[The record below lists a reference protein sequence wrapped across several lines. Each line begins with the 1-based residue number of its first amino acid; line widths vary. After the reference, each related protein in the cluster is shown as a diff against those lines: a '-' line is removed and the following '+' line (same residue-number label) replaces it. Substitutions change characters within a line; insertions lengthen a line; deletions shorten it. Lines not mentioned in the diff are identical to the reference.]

1 MATVQFAAALR
12 ALLACCVAAVAF
24 GGAAFA
30 QDYPNRQIRLIVPVP
45 AGGGVDLLSRAIGQ
59 KLATNMNVTVV
70 IENRAGASAAIGTAE
85 LAKAAPDG
93 YTIMMAYS
101 AHATNPIFNPN
112 LPYDTNRDFAPIVFV
127 GYIPL
132 ILVTQPGNGIDSVK
146 VLIERARS
154 KPGAISF
161 ASGGAGAGAHLSG
174 ELLKYLAKIDMT
186 HVPYK
191 GNAPALND
199 VLGGQV
205 PIMFDTITTA
215 LPHVK
220 AGKLKALAVT
230 SAKRSSLAP
239 EVPTMSEAGMPDF
252 EISAWYLMLA
262 PRGTP
267 PAIVSRLNAEINRAM
282 QDPELRERL
291 GSQGVDFTG
300 GSADV
305 ADRFLRGEIERWARV
320 AKTTGMKGN

>member
-1 MATVQFAAALR
+1 MLPVFTARLKA
-12 ALLACCVAAVAF
+12 ALLASLF
-24 GGAAFA
+24 LLSGAAQA
-30 QDYPNRQIRLIVPVP
+30 QDFPKGPIRLIVPVP
-45 AGGGVDLLSRAIGQ
+45 AGGGVDLLSRSIGQ
-59 KLATNMNVTVV
+59 KMSTNMGVPIV

-85 LAKAAPDG
+85 LAKSPPDG

-112 LPYDTNRDFAPIVFV
+112 LAYDTNKDFTAIAFV

-132 ILVTQPGNGIDSVK
+132 ILVTQPDSGIDSVK
-146 VLIERARS
+146 TLIEKARV
-154 KPGAISF
+154 KPGAIAF

-174 ELLKYLAKIDMT
+174 ELLNYTAKISMT

-215 LPHVK
+215 IPHVK
-220 AGKLKALAVT
+220 SGKLRALAVT
-230 SAKRSSLAP
+230 SSKRSPLAP
-239 EVPTMSEAGMPDF
+239 DVPTMIEAGQPDF
-252 EISAWYLMLA
+252 EISAWYVVLG
-262 PRGTP
+262 PRGMP
-267 PAIVSRLNAEINRAM
+267 PEVVRRLNAEVNKAM

-291 GSQGVDFTG
+291 GSQGVDLVG
-300 GSADV
+300 GTPEEADKFI
-305 ADRFLRGEIERWARV
+305 RSEIERWARV
-320 AKTTGMKGN
+320 AKATGMKGN

>member
-1 MATVQFAAALR
+1 MKEAIQSTLKAMLLSLTLLTSAAT
-12 ALLACCVAAVAF
+12 
-24 GGAAFA
+24 A
-30 QDYPNRQIRLIVPVP
+30 QAQGFPNRPIRLIVPVP
-45 AGGGVDLLSRAIGQ
+45 AGGGVDLLSRTIGQ
-59 KLATNMNVTVV
+59 KMAVNMGVPVV
-70 IENRAGASAAIGTAE
+70 VENKAGASAAIGTAE
-85 LAKAAPDG
+85 LAKSPPDG

-112 LPYDTNRDFAPIVFV
+112 LAYDTEKDFAPIVFV

-132 ILVTQPGNGIDSVK
+132 ILVTQPMSGIDSVK
-146 VLIERARS
+146 TLIERARA
-154 KPGAISF
+154 KPGGVAY

-174 ELLKYLAKIDMT
+174 ELLKYLAKIDLV

-220 AGKLKALAVT
+220 SGRLKALAVT
-230 SAKRSSLAP
+230 SRRRSPLAP
-239 EVPTMSEAGMPDF
+239 DLPTMIEAGLPDF
-252 EISAWYLMLA
+252 EISAWYMMLA

-267 PAIVSRLNAEINRAM
+267 PEVVRRLNAEINKAM
-282 QDPELRERL
+282 QDAEVRDRL
-291 GSQGVDFTG
+291 GSQGVDFVG
-300 GSADV
+300 GTPEEAE
-305 ADRFLRGEIERWARV
+305 RFLRGEIERWARI

>member
-1 MATVQFAAALR
+1 MLRIARALVPCLLAVAAA
-12 ALLACCVAAVAF
+12 AVH
-24 GGAAFA
+24 A

-45 AGGGVDLLSRAIGQ
+45 AGGGVDFLSRAIGQ
-59 KLATNMNVTVV
+59 KLATNLNVPVV
-70 IENRAGASAAIGTAE
+70 IENKAGASAAIGTAE
-85 LAKAAPDG
+85 LAKSAPDG

-112 LPYDTNRDFAPIVFV
+112 LPYDTTKDFAPIVFV

-132 ILVTQPGNGIDSVK
+132 ILVTQPTSGIDSVK
-146 VLIERARS
+146 TLIERARA
-154 KPGAISF
+154 KPGALSY

-174 ELLKYLAKIDMT
+174 ELLKYLAKVDMT

-220 AGKLKALAVT
+220 SGRLKALAVT
-230 SAKRSSLAP
+230 SSKRSALAP
-239 EVPTMSEAGMPDF
+239 DVPTMIESGLPDF
-252 EISAWYLMLA
+252 EISAWYMMLA

-267 PAIVSRLNAEINRAM
+267 PAIVQRLNAEINKAM
-282 QDPELRERL
+282 QDAELRDRL
-291 GSQGVDFTG
+291 GNQGVDLVG
-300 GSADV
+300 GSPEQ

>member
-1 MATVQFAAALR
+1 MFDLIPSAFRIVLLGLALS
-12 ALLACCVAAVAF
+12 LC
-24 GGAAFA
+24 GASA
-30 QDYPNRQIRLIVPVP
+30 QAQEFPNRPIRLIVPVP
-45 AGGGVDLLSRAIGQ
+45 AGGGVDLLSRTIGQ
-59 KLATNMNVTVV
+59 KVATNMGITVL
-70 IENRAGASAAIGTAE
+70 IENKAGASAAIGTAE
-85 LAKAAPDG
+85 LAKSPPDG

-112 LPYDTNRDFAPIVFV
+112 LTYDTEKDFASIVFV

-132 ILVTQPGNGIDSVK
+132 ILVTQPTSGIDSVQK
-146 VLIERARS
+146 LIEMARA
-154 KPGAISF
+154 KPGSIAY

-174 ELLKYLAKIDMT
+174 ELLKYLAKIDLV

-220 AGKLKALAVT
+220 SGRLKALAVT
-230 SAKRSSLAP
+230 SRKRSPLAP
-239 EVPTMSEAGMPDF
+239 DVPTMIEAGLPDF
-252 EISAWYLMLA
+252 EISAWYIMLA

-267 PAIVSRLNAEINRAM
+267 PEIVKRLNAEINKAM
-282 QDPELRERL
+282 QDPEVRDRL
-291 GSQGVDFTG
+291 GSQGVDFVG
-300 GSADV
+300 GTPEEADK
-305 ADRFLRGEIERWARV
+305 FLRSEIERWARV

>member
-1 MATVQFAAALR
+1 MPRSIRSVFPALLLAAASF
-12 ALLACCVAAVAF
+12 AGAVAAQAPGF
-24 GGAAFA
+24 
-30 QDYPNRQIRLIVPVP
+30 PSHPIKLIVPVP
-45 AGGGVDLLSRAIGQ
+45 PGGGVDLLSRAIGQ
-59 KLATNMNVTVV
+59 KMAANMGATVV
-70 IENRAGASAAIGTAE
+70 IENKAGASAAIGTAE
-85 LAKAAPDG
+85 LAKSAPDG

-112 LPYDTNRDFAPIVFV
+112 LSYDTSKDFTPIAFV

-132 ILVTQPGNGIDSVK
+132 ILITQPGSGIDSVK
-146 VLIERARS
+146 TLIEKAS
-154 KPGAISF
+154 VKPGAIAF

-174 ELLKYLAKIDMT
+174 ELLNYTAKISMT

-215 LPHVK
+215 MPHVK

-230 SAKRSSLAP
+230 SSKRSPLAP
-239 EVPTMSEAGMPDF
+239 DVPTMIEAGLPDF
-252 EISAWYLMLA
+252 EISAWYVVLG
-262 PRGTP
+262 PRGMP
-267 PAIVSRLNAEINRAM
+267 PEVVRRLNVEVNKAI

-291 GSQGVDFTG
+291 GNQGVDFVG
-300 GSADV
+300 GTPEE
-305 ADRFLRGEIERWARV
+305 ADRFIRSEIERWARV
-320 AKTTGMKGN
+320 AKATGMKGN

>member
-1 MATVQFAAALR
+1 MLPVLTARLKA
-12 ALLACCVAAVAF
+12 ALLASFLLAGAAVH
-24 GGAAFA
+24 A
-30 QDYPNRQIRLIVPVP
+30 QDFPKGPIRLIVPVP
-45 AGGGVDLLSRAIGQ
+45 AGGGVDLLSRSIGQ
-59 KLATNMNVTVV
+59 KMSTNLGVPVV
-70 IENRAGASAAIGTAE
+70 IENKAGASAAIGTAE
-85 LAKAAPDG
+85 LAKSPPDG

-112 LPYDTNRDFAPIVFV
+112 LPYDTNKDFTAIAFV

-132 ILVTQPGNGIDSVK
+132 ILVTQPGSGIDSVK
-146 VLIERARS
+146 TLIEKARV
-154 KPGAISF
+154 KPGAIAF

-174 ELLKYLAKIDMT
+174 ELLNYTAKISMT

-215 LPHVK
+215 IPHVK

-230 SAKRSSLAP
+230 SAKRSPLAP
-239 EVPTMSEAGMPDF
+239 DVPTMIEAGQPDF
-252 EISAWYLMLA
+252 EISAWYVVLG
-262 PRGTP
+262 PRGMP
-267 PAIVSRLNAEINRAM
+267 PEVVKRLNAEVNKAM

-291 GSQGVDFTG
+291 GSQGVDLVG
-300 GSADV
+300 GTPEEADKFIR
-305 ADRFLRGEIERWARV
+305 AEIERWARV
-320 AKTTGMKGN
+320 AKATGMKGN